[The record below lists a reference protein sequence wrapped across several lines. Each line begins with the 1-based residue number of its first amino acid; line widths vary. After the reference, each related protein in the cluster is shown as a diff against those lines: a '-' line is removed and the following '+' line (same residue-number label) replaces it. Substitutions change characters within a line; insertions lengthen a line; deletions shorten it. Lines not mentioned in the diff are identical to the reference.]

1 MEVDD
6 EKQNNK
12 TSVNNPN
19 NGTSQDGEKES
30 NKDKDEQ
37 KDKVEEKSE
46 EDEEYEE
53 SEEEEES
60 DDDIEIVLNA
70 DNMNLTNVGDASD
83 LIKQRQK
90 LANQSGQS
98 LQPVQTSAPSTNNQI
113 LNSILTSIDKSS
125 LKKIPDLDSIED
137 KPWTKPGVD
146 ISDYFNYGFT
156 EETWRLYLHKQFQM
170 RQEFQSQNKIKVL
183 QTSTREDKPVEKKE
197 DKRDDR
203 DLERLAEK
211 EMAEKQE
218 RERIEREKME
228 RYERERYERER
239 YERSQ
244 DFDRRRDSGQDRYRY
259 RDRERDRYDRDRY
272 DRSDYD
278 RGREDYEYRGHRK
291 KRSRS
296 RDEYKVEESWESE
309 RKRRR

>member
-1 MEVDD
+1 MEVENEQLNKASLNDQNNNLSQDD
-6 EKQNNK
+6 EKE
-12 TSVNNPN
+12 SI
-19 NGTSQDGEKES
+19 EK
-30 NKDKDEQ
+30 KQ
-37 KDKVEEKSE
+37 KDKEDEKSG
-46 EDEEYEE
+46 EDEEEYEE

-60 DDDIEIVLNA
+60 EDDDIEIVLNA

-90 LANQSGQS
+90 LAMSGQS
-98 LQPVQTSAPSTNNQI
+98 LQPVQTSAPTTNNQI

-183 QTSTREDKPVEKKE
+183 QSSTKEDKPVEKKE
-197 DKRDDR
+197 DKREEK
-203 DLERLAEK
+203 ERLDKDIADK
-211 EMAEKQE
+211 LE
-218 RERIEREKME
+218 RERIEKEKME

-239 YERSQ
+239 YERGP
-244 DFDRRRDSGQDRYRY
+244 DFDRRRDGTQERHRY

-272 DRSDYD
+272 ERSEYE
-278 RGREDYEYRGHRK
+278 RGREDYEYNRHRK

-296 RDEYKVEESWESE
+296 RDEYKVEDSWESE